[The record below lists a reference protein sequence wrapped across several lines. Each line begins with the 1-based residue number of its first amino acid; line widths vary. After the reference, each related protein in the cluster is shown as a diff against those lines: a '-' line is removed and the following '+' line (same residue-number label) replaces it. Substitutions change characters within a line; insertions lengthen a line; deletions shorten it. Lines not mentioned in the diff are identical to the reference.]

1 MLTADGS
8 AVERLMRYFRYW
20 AHTQGS
26 DLPGGKCLVVKLGP
40 EVCDLSEDMR
50 GVLKTGTDAIIKRIT
65 QCIEQGQLDGS
76 VQAETPRSEERRVG
90 KECVSTCR
98 SRGSAYH

>member
-26 DLPGGKCLVVKLGP
+26 DLPGGKCLVVTLGP

-50 GVLKTGTDAIIKRIT
+50 GVLETGTDAIIKRIT
-65 QCIEQGQLDGS
+65 QCIEQGQLAGS
-76 VQAETPRSEERRVG
+76 VQAETPADALPPPLSQLCLEA
-90 KECVSTCR
+90 STL
-98 SRGSAYH
+98 SPPTN